1 MTKLRDKRLF
11 LLDMDGTIYIGDR
24 LFDGVPEFLRHVRAM
39 GGRYLFLTNN
49 SSRGVEGYMEKLR
62 RMGIET
68 TRDDYLTSVDAT
80 VRYLRE
86 TLPGKTCY
94 VFGTDSFLAQLDGAG
109 IPVTRDREQAE
120 VLLCGFDT
128 ELTFQKL
135 EDACILL
142 NRGVPFVA
150 TNPDW
155 VCPTWYGSVPD
166 CGSVCHRHRPG
177 AYGHRQAQAPDGSAG
192 YGAHGLLP
200 GADGAAGGPAVHR
213 RCLRRQRRHRHRVRP
228 VRRGHHGG
236 HRHLS
241 DPPHLG
247 VSRHRYPVPE
257 TGGDCMKLNYKRT
270 IFVGFAFFLICSF
283 WQAYDNT
290 IPLILTNKFGM
301 SQAWSGVIMA
311 LDNVL
316 ALFMLPL
323 FGAISDKHRGKRG
336 RRTPFIVVG
345 TLIAAVMLI
354 ALSFVDNAQLR
365 HLSDVSAID
374 DPAAL
379 EQIYDRQANETLL
392 TPSGDKF
399 VLSQKFTQ
407 EEFIRIR
414 SQVEQDGKTVTNPDY
429 TNYVVPARQACAWD
443 ATAKSPATLVFFI
456 VLLLIV
462 LVSMAVFR
470 SPAVAL
476 MPDVTLKP
484 LRSKANAVINL
495 MGSAGGILVL
505 ALGMVFATSA
515 VRNSLMS
522 YTGYFAVIAAI
533 MLSALVIFMLTVRE
547 KEWAYEMQQQAV
559 ALGIEEETQEQEE
572 AAGGRKLS
580 VDEVKSLI
588 FLLLSIV
595 LWFFGYNA
603 VTSKYSVYASNIL
616 HKDYNLTLI
625 IAQAAAIVSYL
636 PVGFIASKAG
646 RKKTI
651 LAGVVM
657 LTAAF
662 TVAAFLN
669 AESPT
674 MLMNAMFALA
684 GIAWATI
691 NVNSFPM
698 VVEMC
703 SGGDVGKY
711 TGFYYTASMAAQVAT
726 PMLSGLLMD
735 RFGMHVLFPYA
746 AVFTTLAFVTM
757 LFVRHGDSKPQAKIG
772 LEALDE
778 MED

>member
-1 MTKLRDKRLF
+1 
-11 LLDMDGTIYIGDR
+11 
-24 LFDGVPEFLRHVRAM
+24 
-39 GGRYLFLTNN
+39 
-49 SSRGVEGYMEKLR
+49 
-62 RMGIET
+62 
-68 TRDDYLTSVDAT
+68 
-80 VRYLRE
+80 
-86 TLPGKTCY
+86 
-94 VFGTDSFLAQLDGAG
+94 
-109 IPVTRDREQAE
+109 
-120 VLLCGFDT
+120 
-128 ELTFQKL
+128 
-135 EDACILL
+135 
-142 NRGVPFVA
+142 
-150 TNPDW
+150 
-155 VCPTWYGSVPD
+155 
-166 CGSVCHRHRPG
+166 
-177 AYGHRQAQAPDGSAG
+177 
-192 YGAHGLLP
+192 
-200 GADGAAGGPAVHR
+200 
-213 RCLRRQRRHRHRVRP
+213 
-228 VRRGHHGG
+228 
-236 HRHLS
+236 
-241 DPPHLG
+241 
-247 VSRHRYPVPE
+247 
-257 TGGDCMKLNYKRT
+257 MKLNYKR
-270 IFVGFAFFLICSF
+270 IILVGFAFFLIQAF

-290 IPLILTNKFGM
+290 IPMILTNKFGM
-301 SQAWSGVIMA
+301 SQAWSGAIMA

-323 FGAISDKHRGKRG
+323 FGAISDKHHSKWG

-354 ALSFVDNAQLR
+354 ALSFVDNAQL
-365 HLSDVSAID
+365 HHISDVAAID

-379 EQIYDRQANETLL
+379 ETIYDREADETLL
-392 TPSGDKF
+392 TPGGQKF
-399 VLSQKFTQ
+399 VLSRQFTKEEFTQ
-407 EEFIRIR
+407 IR
-414 SQVEQDGKTVTNPDY
+414 SQITVDGATVTNPDY
-429 TNYVVPARQACAWD
+429 TNYVMPARQACAWD
-443 ATAKSPATLVFFI
+443 ATAKSPVTLVFFI
-456 VLLLIV
+456 ALLLVI

-533 MLSALVIFMLTVRE
+533 MLAALVVFMLTVRE
-547 KEWAYEMQQQAV
+547 NEWAAEMQQQSV
-559 ALGIEEETQEQEE
+559 ELGLEDKEE
-572 AAGGRKLS
+572 AATGERKLS
-580 VDEVKSLI
+580 VDEVRSLI

-625 IAQAAAIVSYL
+625 IAQAAAIISYL
-636 PVGFIASKAG
+636 PVGFIASRVG

-662 TVAAFLN
+662 TTASFMS

-703 SGGDVGKY
+703 SGGNVGKY

-735 RFGMHVLFPYA
+735 RMGMHVLFPYA
-746 AVFTTLAFVTM
+746 AVFTALAFVTM
-757 LFVRHGDSKPQAKIG
+757 LFVRHGDSRPEAKWG

>member
-1 MTKLRDKRLF
+1 
-11 LLDMDGTIYIGDR
+11 
-24 LFDGVPEFLRHVRAM
+24 
-39 GGRYLFLTNN
+39 
-49 SSRGVEGYMEKLR
+49 
-62 RMGIET
+62 
-68 TRDDYLTSVDAT
+68 
-80 VRYLRE
+80 
-86 TLPGKTCY
+86 
-94 VFGTDSFLAQLDGAG
+94 
-109 IPVTRDREQAE
+109 
-120 VLLCGFDT
+120 
-128 ELTFQKL
+128 
-135 EDACILL
+135 
-142 NRGVPFVA
+142 
-150 TNPDW
+150 
-155 VCPTWYGSVPD
+155 
-166 CGSVCHRHRPG
+166 
-177 AYGHRQAQAPDGSAG
+177 
-192 YGAHGLLP
+192 
-200 GADGAAGGPAVHR
+200 
-213 RCLRRQRRHRHRVRP
+213 
-228 VRRGHHGG
+228 
-236 HRHLS
+236 
-241 DPPHLG
+241 
-247 VSRHRYPVPE
+247 
-257 TGGDCMKLNYKRT
+257 MKLNYKR
-270 IFVGFAFFLICSF
+270 IILVGFAFFLIQAF

-290 IPLILTNKFGM
+290 IPMILTNKFGM
-301 SQAWSGVIMA
+301 SQAWSGAIMA

-323 FGAISDKHRGKRG
+323 FGAISDKHHSKWG

-354 ALSFVDNAQLR
+354 ALSFVDNAQL
-365 HLSDVSAID
+365 HHISDVAAID

-379 EQIYDRQANETLL
+379 ETIYDREADETLL
-392 TPSGDKF
+392 TPGGQKF
-399 VLSQKFTQ
+399 VLNRQFTKEEFTQ
-407 EEFIRIR
+407 IR
-414 SQVEQDGKTVTNPDY
+414 SQITVDGAAVTNPDY
-429 TNYVVPARQACAWD
+429 TNYVMPARQACAWD
-443 ATAKSPATLVFFI
+443 ATAKSPVTLVFFI
-456 VLLLIV
+456 ALLLVI

-505 ALGMVFATSA
+505 VLGMVFATSA

-533 MLSALVIFMLTVRE
+533 MLAALVVFMLTVRE
-547 KEWAYEMQQQAV
+547 NEWAAEMQQQSV
-559 ALGIEEETQEQEE
+559 ELGLEDKEE
-572 AAGGRKLS
+572 AATGERKLS

-625 IAQAAAIVSYL
+625 IAQAAAIISYL
-636 PVGFIASKAG
+636 PVGFIASKVG

-662 TVAAFLN
+662 TTASFMS

-703 SGGDVGKY
+703 SGGNVGKY

-735 RFGMHVLFPYA
+735 RMGMHVLFPYA
-746 AVFTTLAFVTM
+746 AVFTALAFVTM
-757 LFVRHGDSKPQAKIG
+757 LFVRHGDSKPEAKRG

>member
-1 MTKLRDKRLF
+1 
-11 LLDMDGTIYIGDR
+11 
-24 LFDGVPEFLRHVRAM
+24 
-39 GGRYLFLTNN
+39 
-49 SSRGVEGYMEKLR
+49 
-62 RMGIET
+62 
-68 TRDDYLTSVDAT
+68 
-80 VRYLRE
+80 
-86 TLPGKTCY
+86 
-94 VFGTDSFLAQLDGAG
+94 
-109 IPVTRDREQAE
+109 
-120 VLLCGFDT
+120 
-128 ELTFQKL
+128 
-135 EDACILL
+135 
-142 NRGVPFVA
+142 
-150 TNPDW
+150 
-155 VCPTWYGSVPD
+155 
-166 CGSVCHRHRPG
+166 
-177 AYGHRQAQAPDGSAG
+177 
-192 YGAHGLLP
+192 
-200 GADGAAGGPAVHR
+200 
-213 RCLRRQRRHRHRVRP
+213 
-228 VRRGHHGG
+228 
-236 HRHLS
+236 
-241 DPPHLG
+241 
-247 VSRHRYPVPE
+247 
-257 TGGDCMKLNYKRT
+257 MKLNYKR
-270 IFVGFAFFLICSF
+270 IILVGFAFFLIQAF

-290 IPLILTNKFGM
+290 IPMILTNKFGM
-301 SQAWSGVIMA
+301 SQAWSGAIMA

-323 FGAISDKHRGKRG
+323 FGAISDKHHSKWG

-354 ALSFVDNAQLR
+354 ALSFVDNAQL
-365 HLSDVSAID
+365 HHISDVAAID

-379 EQIYDRQANETLL
+379 ETIYDREADETLL
-392 TPSGDKF
+392 TPGGQKF
-399 VLSQKFTQ
+399 VLSRQFTKEEFTQ
-407 EEFIRIR
+407 IR
-414 SQVEQDGKTVTNPDY
+414 SQITVDGAAVTNPDY
-429 TNYVVPARQACAWD
+429 TNYVMPARQACAWD
-443 ATAKSPATLVFFI
+443 ATAKSPVTLVFFI
-456 VLLLIV
+456 ALLLVI

-505 ALGMVFATSA
+505 VLGMVFATSA

-522 YTGYFAVIAAI
+522 YTAYFAVIAAI
-533 MLSALVIFMLTVRE
+533 MLAALVVFMLTVRE
-547 KEWAYEMQQQAV
+547 NEWAAEMQQQSV
-559 ALGIEEETQEQEE
+559 ELGLEDKEE
-572 AAGGRKLS
+572 AATGERKLS
-580 VDEVKSLI
+580 VDEVRSLI

-625 IAQAAAIVSYL
+625 IAQAAAIISYL
-636 PVGFIASKAG
+636 PVGFIASRVG

-662 TVAAFLN
+662 TTAAFMS

-703 SGGDVGKY
+703 SGGNVGKY

-735 RFGMHVLFPYA
+735 RMGMHVLFPYA
-746 AVFTTLAFVTM
+746 AVFTALAFVTM
-757 LFVRHGDSKPQAKIG
+757 LFVRHGDSRPEAKWG

>member
-1 MTKLRDKRLF
+1 
-11 LLDMDGTIYIGDR
+11 
-24 LFDGVPEFLRHVRAM
+24 
-39 GGRYLFLTNN
+39 
-49 SSRGVEGYMEKLR
+49 
-62 RMGIET
+62 
-68 TRDDYLTSVDAT
+68 
-80 VRYLRE
+80 
-86 TLPGKTCY
+86 
-94 VFGTDSFLAQLDGAG
+94 
-109 IPVTRDREQAE
+109 
-120 VLLCGFDT
+120 
-128 ELTFQKL
+128 
-135 EDACILL
+135 
-142 NRGVPFVA
+142 
-150 TNPDW
+150 
-155 VCPTWYGSVPD
+155 
-166 CGSVCHRHRPG
+166 
-177 AYGHRQAQAPDGSAG
+177 
-192 YGAHGLLP
+192 
-200 GADGAAGGPAVHR
+200 
-213 RCLRRQRRHRHRVRP
+213 
-228 VRRGHHGG
+228 
-236 HRHLS
+236 
-241 DPPHLG
+241 
-247 VSRHRYPVPE
+247 
-257 TGGDCMKLNYKRT
+257 MKLNYKR
-270 IFVGFAFFLICSF
+270 IILVGFAFFLIQAF

-290 IPLILTNKFGM
+290 IPMILTNKFGM
-301 SQAWSGVIMA
+301 SQAWSGAIMA

-323 FGAISDKHRGKRG
+323 FGAISDKHHSKWG

-354 ALSFVDNAQLR
+354 ALSFVDNAQL
-365 HLSDVSAID
+365 HHISDVAAID

-379 EQIYDRQANETLL
+379 ETIYDREADEPLL
-392 TPSGDKF
+392 TPAAEVRAQPPVQGGVHPDPQQIT
-399 VLSQKFTQ
+399 V
-407 EEFIRIR
+407 
-414 SQVEQDGKTVTNPDY
+414 DGAAVTNPDY
-429 TNYVVPARQACAWD
+429 TNYVMPARQACAWD
-443 ATAKSPATLVFFI
+443 ATAKSPVTLVFFI
-456 VLLLIV
+456 ALLLVI

-505 ALGMVFATSA
+505 VLGMVFATSA

-533 MLSALVIFMLTVRE
+533 MLAALVVFMLTVRE
-547 KEWAYEMQQQAV
+547 NEWAAEMQQQSV
-559 ALGIEEETQEQEE
+559 ELGLEDKEE
-572 AAGGRKLS
+572 AATGERKLS

-625 IAQAAAIVSYL
+625 IAQAAAIISYL
-636 PVGFIASKAG
+636 PVGFIASKVG

-662 TVAAFLN
+662 TTASFMS

-703 SGGDVGKY
+703 SGGNVGKY

-735 RFGMHVLFPYA
+735 RMGMHVLFPYA
-746 AVFTTLAFVTM
+746 AVFTALAFVTM
-757 LFVRHGDSKPQAKIG
+757 LFVRHGDSKPEVKRG